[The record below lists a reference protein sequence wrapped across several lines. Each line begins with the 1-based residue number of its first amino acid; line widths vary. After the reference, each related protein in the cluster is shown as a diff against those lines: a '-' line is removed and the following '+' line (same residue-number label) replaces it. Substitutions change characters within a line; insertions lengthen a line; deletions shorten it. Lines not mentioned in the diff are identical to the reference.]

1 VPFQTFVRTAGNS
14 PLLTKDSEFLQK
26 ASQQLA
32 IKFALMRPFLF
43 FVFALLAV
51 NGWSQGTTGTI
62 KGHVHLTGKLPG
74 NPYIRMGVD
83 PMCSQANAGKRVIQE
98 YVVAAID
105 GSLGNVFVRLQ
116 GHVPQSPVPAKPVML
131 DQHGC
136 IYTPR
141 VIGVRVGQT
150 LQIKNSDSFQH
161 NVHGYS
167 GSGNSFNENQ
177 SHAGVVYDFKPTKE
191 EVMLH
196 IQCDIHKW
204 MNAYVG
210 IVTNPYFAVSNTA
223 GNFEIGNVPPGTYTL
238 QAWQEKFGF
247 VSKTITVK
255 AGAVTNVDFAYTG
268 NEKPSSSSMR
278 TLTLPAD

>member
-1 VPFQTFVRTAGNS
+1 MRSLHVFV
-14 PLLTKDSEFLQK
+14 L
-26 ASQQLA
+26 ASF
-32 IKFALMRPFLF
+32 FA
-43 FVFALLAV
+43 AT
-51 NGWSQGTTGTI
+51 GWSQSNTGVI

-83 PMCSQANAGKRVIQE
+83 PMCSQANAGKKVVQE
-98 YVVAAID
+98 YVAAAID
-105 GSLGNVFVRLQ
+105 GSLANVFVRLQ
-116 GHVPQSPVPAKPVML
+116 GNVPQTPVPSQPVLL
-131 DQHGC
+131 DQHAC

-150 LQIKNSDSFQH
+150 LQVKNSDSFQH

-167 GSGNSFNENQ
+167 GQGNSFNETQ
-177 SHAGVVYDFKPTKE
+177 SHAGVVYSFKPKKE

-196 IQCDIHKW
+196 VQCDIHKW

-210 IVTNPYFAVSNTA
+210 VVTNPYFAVTGAA
-223 GNFEIGNVPPGTYTL
+223 GTFEIANVPPGTYTL
-238 QAWQEKFGF
+238 QAWQEKFGI
-247 VSKTITVK
+247 VTKTITVK

-268 NEKPSSSSMR
+268 NEKPSSSSIR